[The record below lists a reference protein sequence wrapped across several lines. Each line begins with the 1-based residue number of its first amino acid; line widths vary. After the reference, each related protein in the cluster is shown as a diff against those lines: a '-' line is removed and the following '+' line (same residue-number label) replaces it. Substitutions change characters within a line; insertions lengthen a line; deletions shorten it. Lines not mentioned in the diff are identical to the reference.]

1 VELGRGPEGKRR
13 RKSTFLHTEADAITT
28 LKKLHARM
36 VGGHMLATS
45 TPTVA
50 KFLEDW
56 FATNNDTWQPSTR
69 RSYRGSIDTLTLVR
83 TRPVPTRNA
92 EGVVLIDVAVRL
104 E

>member
-1 VELGRGPEGKRR
+1 MAGRRGHGEGSIRQRADGRWEARVELGRGPEGKRR

-36 VGGHMLATS
+36 VCGHVLATS

-69 RSYRGSIDTLTLVR
+69 RSYRGSIDTLT
-83 TRPVPTRNA
+83 P
-92 EGVVLIDVAVRL
+92 
-104 E
+104 